1 MLIDAAAAM
10 AIILAAAAIA
20 YLGLSY
26 DVASSGLAL
35 LAFAVALSE
44 LMLRRRMP
52 GRPSFKIAGFVLALI
67 ASFACAVLGHL
78 AVLWIAAFDGA
89 PDIARQFFA
98 PLTAGAICA
107 SIGALAHRARYRVR
121 FSFVIALAC
130 GLYAVFGLLKL
141 GLGNAWLRA

>member
-26 DVASSGLAL
+26 DVASAGLAL
-35 LAFAVALSE
+35 LAFGVALSE
-44 LMLRRRMP
+44 RMT
-52 GRPSFKIAGFVLALI
+52 RHPSFKIAGFVLALI

-107 SIGALAHRARYRVR
+107 SIGALAHRARYRVP
-121 FSFVIALAC
+121 FSLVIALAC
-130 GLYAVFGLLKL
+130 GLYAAFGLMKL
-141 GLGNAWLRA
+141 GLGNAWLRV